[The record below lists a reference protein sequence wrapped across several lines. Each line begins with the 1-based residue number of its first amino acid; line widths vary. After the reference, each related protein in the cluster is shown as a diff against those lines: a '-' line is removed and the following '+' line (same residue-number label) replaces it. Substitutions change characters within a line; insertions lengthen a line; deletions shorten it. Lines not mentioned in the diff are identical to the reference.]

1 MDKQEWFK
9 NNGFNENGITYCII
23 GDTFKNKEYLK
34 QKQCKYSPLLKWHC
48 DNYISLPEYCSIV
61 EVPFEKIYEW
71 DKKLNKPLIYENA
84 ESWLQKVLNPNP
96 QTYEFLGEIN
106 QRIFDLEVIY
116 KSSYDF
122 ISRYGQFTYIHTFET
137 NKNKIIWFTTK
148 KITYSPNTKLLL
160 TGTVV
165 QHQNYKGDNTTIVN
179 RCILK

>member
-34 QKQCKYSPLLKWHC
+34 QKQCKYSALLKWHC
-48 DNYISLPEYCSIV
+48 DNYISLPEHCSIV

-165 QHQNYKGDNTTIVN
+165 QHQNYKGDNTTIIN